1 MNEWEKCVPWRRNFK
16 LRTGDLL
23 TEKYCDDLK
32 VISGDHLLLLKVA
45 RDKILV
51 MTYILNNVVTIW
63 YHLKTEH
70 DKLIRR
76 QEISYC
82 YGSLNKKVRW
92 HAFTKAHLIKIE
104 YCYGSLDQD
113 RILLWLTWSGGWWWL
128 RAWCR
133 TPAWAGCR
141 TRRSPCTECRD
152 RQTAAIIV
160 L

>member
-104 YCYGSLDQD
+104 YCYGSLDQE
-113 RILLWLTWSGGWWWL
+113 GGDDWEHG
-128 RAWCR
+128 
-133 TPAWAGCR
+133 AGHQLEQAVE
-141 TRRSPCTECRD
+141 PD
-152 RQTAAIIV
+152 AHLVQNVVIARQ
-160 L
+160 LQ